1 MSNRRTIFDIYR
13 QKDFS
18 QKPPVD
24 AWNRLEKKLDE
35 KPIHRRLYFWNKFSI
50 AATFLLLVAMAF
62 LANFMLKNHNA
73 SQQFA
78 SLDAPAEMVEDF
90 DYLNEFQAYAE
101 ELATMKAYRNVF
113 DAYFDTGVDDAA
125 YAVVETGT
133 DKDDEYLDMMD
144 PEPNRQLAIS
154 EGSRMNQSKMKLVE
168 SYASEDLSDD
178 FQQFSWLKG
187 DWVPEQKLQAIQT
200 SWVVKDSNV
209 ILGKGYRVEGDD
221 TLVFEKIALKKMG
234 DKIYLVDESPNQ
246 PNPVNYQMAY
256 AQADTQWVFS
266 GEGKE
271 IFINHKPGAHYTI
284 SQKNEMPAMH
294 AFSKKEKK
302 QGIINGL
309 KMRKVE

>member
-90 DYLNEFQAYAE
+90 DYLEEFQAYAG

-113 DAYFDTGVDDAA
+113 DGYFDTGIDDAA
-125 YAVVETGT
+125 YVTSKTGT
-133 DKDDEYLDMMD
+133 DKYEDNLDMVD
-144 PEPNRQLAIS
+144 PEPNRQMALNQTS
-154 EGSRMNQSKMKLVE
+154 GMNTDKMKLIE
-168 SYASEDLSDD
+168 SYATEVLSED

-187 DWVPEQKLQAIQT
+187 DWVPEKKLQAIQT

-256 AQADTQWVFS
+256 VHADTQWVFS

-271 IFINHKPGAHYTI
+271 IYINHKPGAHYTI
-284 SQKNEMPAMH
+284 FQKNDKTGMNALTQRNE
-294 AFSKKEKK
+294 K

-309 KMRKVE
+309 KMTKVE